1 MKISEVDGGDG
12 SGEARTDE
20 GEGIRICEGKEIRNS
35 KGWRQR
41 LGERRQRK
49 ARRSRR
55 LVNLVQP

>member
-1 MKISEVDGGDG
+1 MKVSKVDGGDG
-12 SGEARTDE
+12 SGEARMDE
-20 GEGIRICEGKEIRNS
+20 GEGIRICEGEENCNS
-35 KGWRQR
+35 EGWRQR